1 MRMRIDLSR
10 HVPPGFPLK
19 PELQFYFTYLII
31 QVIVNLILFFSRY
44 HDARERL
51 YWKNGLDRTLMPEA
65 VMPDLVAVL
74 QDTALYFFLVLI
86 LCMPLFA
93 VIHYV
98 YHRQGSKS
106 IYLMRRLPDR
116 RELHRRCLTLPL
128 AGLVLCV
135 LAFLLLLLV
144 FYWVYMTFTPEQ
156 CLTPHQWQKIWS
168 VIL

>member
-1 MRMRIDLSR
+1 MRIDLSR
-10 HVPPGFPLK
+10 YAPPGFPLK

-31 QVIVNLILFFSRY
+31 QALANLFLFFNSY
-44 HDARERL
+44 YSAREGL
-51 YWKNGLDRTLMPEA
+51 YWRNGLDRTLNPDA
-65 VMPDLVAVL
+65 VMPDLAAIL
-74 QDTALYFFLVLI
+74 QSTALSLLLVLV

-93 VIHYV
+93 VIHYA

-128 AGLVLCV
+128 AGLVLCA